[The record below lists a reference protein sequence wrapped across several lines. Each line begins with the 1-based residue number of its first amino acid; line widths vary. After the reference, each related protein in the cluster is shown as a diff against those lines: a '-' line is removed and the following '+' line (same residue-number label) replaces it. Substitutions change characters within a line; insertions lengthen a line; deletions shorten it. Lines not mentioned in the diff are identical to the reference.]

1 MATKI
6 GRFYC
11 SEIHEQT
18 YTFSMESERDNPF
31 VLTQFIIDL
40 EDKTVSAI
48 ERQTITSINESVEH
62 EFIDFTFEEIQA
74 ISEFIKANEV
84 N

>member
-11 SEIHEQT
+11 SEVHEQT
-18 YTFSMESERDNPF
+18 YTFSIESERDNPF
-31 VLTQFIIDL
+31 ILTQFIINL

-48 ERQTITSINESVEH
+48 ERQSITSMKDPVEH

-74 ISEFIKANEV
+74 INEFIKANEV
-84 N
+84 K